1 MFLWINTINLDFHNQ
16 PQNRISMRFKITL
29 NRTGRQRMLPMD
41 YQYYLSAWIY
51 KVIGKADPEFSN
63 FLHTE
68 GYSSGNKKFKLF
80 CYSPLNFGRPTL
92 WKEKTLFE
100 IHTDQLFLSV
110 SFNLAEA
117 AEKFIIG
124 LFNNQQ
130 VYVGDQFNGLDLVVS
145 QVERLPEPQLKSTM
159 NYRAISPVVISLK
172 DDNSKY
178 AQYLSPADNGY
189 NELLRQNLWNKYES
203 IPNVAALPEGSDF
216 WFNAKGNPKS
226 KLVTLKPYTAEQSKV
241 RGFVFDFT
249 LTCPEEIHQLVLAC
263 GIGEKNST
271 GFGWTE
277 KIDPSADG

>member
-1 MFLWINTINLDFHNQ
+1 
-16 PQNRISMRFKITL
+16 MRFKITL

-68 GYSSGNKKFKLF
+68 GYTLGNKRFKLF
-80 CYSPLNFGRPTL
+80 NYSPLNFGRPTL

-100 IHTDQLFLSV
+100 IHTDQLFLLV
-110 SFNLAEA
+110 SFHLAEA

-145 QVERLPEPQLKSTM
+145 QVERLPAPELKSTM
-159 NYRAISPVVISLK
+159 NYRAVSPVVISLK
-172 DDNSKY
+172 DENSKY
-178 AQYLSPADNGY
+178 AQYLSPLDNEY
-189 NELLRQNLWNKYES
+189 TNLLRQNLWNKYRS
-203 IPNVAALPEGSDF
+203 IPNVTVLPDDSTFHFKLKNE
-216 WFNAKGNPKS
+216 PKS
-226 KLVTLKPYTAEQSKV
+226 KLIILKPYTPEQSKV

-249 LTCPEEIHQLVLAC
+249 LTCPVEIHQLILAA
-263 GIGEKNST
+263 GIGEKNSM
-271 GFGWTE
+271 GFGWVE
-277 KIDPSADG
+277 VM